1 MRDPGQLANAGGAAA
16 GEAYRLLAQ
25 CCCAAG
31 GLAGLWLGF
40 LAGLGKPG
48 GPDAGAALLGV
59 MVPVGSRVAA
69 GVVAGALVAW
79 AVAALIPRLR
89 PVVGRPNPSG
99 SGP

>member
-1 MRDPGQLANAGGAAA
+1 VRYPGQLANTGGATA

-48 GPDAGAALLGV
+48 GSDAGAALLRV
-59 MVPVGSRVAA
+59 MVPVGWRVAA

-79 AVAALIPRLR
+79 WVAALIARLR
-89 PVVGRPNPSG
+89 PAVGRPNPSG